1 MNKPAFTTVSV
12 SAAREKTAR
21 QQFFE
26 LFERCPIPDNELLGN
41 LGLFINRQALSR
53 MLYMHDLYRKIINT
67 QGIIMEFGPR
77 WGQNLALFHS
87 FRGIYEPYNY
97 SRKIVGFDTFQGFLG
112 VSDQDG
118 KGAAAIAGGYGVAEG
133 YESYLDDVLQ
143 YHEQESPLSHIRR
156 FELRKGDASLT
167 LAAYLQ
173 ENPETIIAFAYF
185 DMDLYEPTKKC
196 LELVMNHVTR
206 GSILGFDELNYH
218 HFPGETSAF
227 REVLGLTRY
236 RIERSSLDPLSSY
249 LVIE

>member
-1 MNKPAFTTVSV
+1 MSKPAFNTVSV
-12 SAAREKTAR
+12 SAAREKTTR
-21 QQFFE
+21 QEFRE
-26 LFERCPIPDNELLGN
+26 LFGRCPIPDNELLGN

-53 MLYMHDLYRKIINT
+53 LLYMHDLYRKIINV
-67 QGIIMEFGPR
+67 QGIVMEFGTR

-87 FRGIYEPYNY
+87 FRGIYEPFNY
-97 SRKIVGFDTFQGFLG
+97 ARKIVGFDTFQGFLG
-112 VSDQDG
+112 VSEQDG

-133 YESYLDDVLQ
+133 YESYLDAVLQ

-167 LAAYLQ
+167 LAEYLK

-206 GSILGFDELNYH
+206 GSVLGFDELNYH

-227 REVLGLTRY
+227 REILGLLRY
-236 RIERSSLDPLSSY
+236 RIERSSLDPLSSFV
-249 LVIE
+249 VIE